1 MIYNVRTYNCVP
13 RMLNKYVKIFED
25 YAMPV
30 NNKYGF
36 KPIAYFISDIGPQNQ
51 IVHIWEYKDLEEFNT
66 MKKKRAA
73 DPDWLSFR
81 DKTAGMVADQEDK
94 IMTGTSFSPLK

>member
-36 KPIAYFISDIGPQNQ
+36 KLIAYFISDIGPQNQ

-66 MKKKRAA
+66 MKRNAA
-73 DPDWLSFR
+73 DLPIGLVFEIRLREWSQIK
-81 DKTAGMVADQEDK
+81 KTK
-94 IMTGTSFSPLK
+94 S

>member
-30 NNKYGF
+30 NNRHGF
-36 KPIAYFISDIGPQNQ
+36 KLIAYFISDIGPQNQ
-51 IVHIWEYKDLEEFNT
+51 IVHIWEYKDLEEFNA

-73 DPDWLSFR
+73 DPDWLNFR
-81 DKTAGMVADQEDK
+81 DKTEGMVADQEDK

>member
-13 RMLNKYVKIFED
+13 RMLNKYVKIF
-25 YAMPV
+25 
-30 NNKYGF
+30 KYGF
-36 KPIAYFISDIGPQNQ
+36 KLIAYFISDIGPQNQ

>member
-36 KPIAYFISDIGPQNQ
+36 KLIAYFISDIGPQNQ
-51 IVHIWEYKDLEEFNT
+51 IG
-66 MKKKRAA
+66 RAH
-73 DPDWLSFR
+73 
-81 DKTAGMVADQEDK
+81 V
-94 IMTGTSFSPLK
+94 